1 MNEMPKKP
9 RALRNVTITLDPE
22 LLQQV
27 RVKAAEL
34 DKSVSQYIA
43 DNLRQDLTKDER
55 YQRAMESYTSRE
67 RTVIS
72 SGEPYPKRDEIYDRT
87 LAR

>member
-22 LLQQV
+22 LLSQV

-43 DNLRQDLTKDER
+43 DTLRQGLTKDER
-55 YQRAMESYTSRE
+55 YRRAMESYISRE

-87 LAR
+87 RAR